1 MTSYDVNNF
10 IDNQELLK
18 TIQLYME
25 SSNFNSSY
33 SLETM
38 FPEKEGVEY
47 DKLKVTPEGEYSIT
61 RRADGKRLLQKMI
74 SIVGPLN
81 KKHITDLTGNV
92 GGDTIL
98 FGLNYKTVESIE
110 YIKENFDALENN
122 VRVFELDNVNLHF
135 GDSTKLYKWYTD
147 VLYID
152 PPWGGPDYKEKEN
165 LDLFLGDVRLDLFIK
180 DILAQEWR
188 PNYVFLKL
196 PRNYNFGRLEN
207 LLNVKQLHKFSIRSF
222 NCIALEVY

>member
-1 MTSYDVNNF
+1 
-10 IDNQELLK
+10 
-18 TIQLYME
+18 
-25 SSNFNSSY
+25 
-33 SLETM
+33 M

-47 DKLKVTPEGEYSIT
+47 DKLKITPEGEYSIT

-222 NCIALEVY
+222 NCVVLEVS

>member
-25 SSNFNSSY
+25 SGDFNSSY

-74 SIVGPLN
+74 SIIGPLN

-122 VRVFELDNVNLHF
+122 VRVFELDNVNLH
-135 GDSTKLYKWYTD
+135 
-147 VLYID
+147 
-152 PPWGGPDYKEKEN
+152 
-165 LDLFLGDVRLDLFIK
+165 
-180 DILAQEWR
+180 
-188 PNYVFLKL
+188 
-196 PRNYNFGRLEN
+196 
-207 LLNVKQLHKFSIRSF
+207 
-222 NCIALEVY
+222 